1 MQGCR
6 IGKHPI
12 VPISWEYARLKRFEA
27 REVAAVDEEQIVAD
41 TLFVSRAS
49 MELKRRFKF
58 ERSTQR
64 AKLSDSRY
72 PPCATAIQERIR
84 ILGFEIDRNIQ
95 RYLSLRI
102 LLGICALRISACLKV
117 AHAFALGNGLTTEM
131 LIPVTSHTAISGL
144 ISRLEPPRISCGQ
157 DSRHDKPRENSSVE
171 FPIPP
176 ALIPE

>member
-72 PPCATAIQERIR
+72 PPMRHRHSRKDPHSWLWDREEHPTVPLVENLVGNLRAPNLGLPEGRSRFCSRERP
-84 ILGFEIDRNIQ
+84 DNRNADT
-95 RYLSLRI
+95 R
-102 LLGICALRISACLKV
+102 
-117 AHAFALGNGLTTEM
+117 
-131 LIPVTSHTAISGL
+131 
-144 ISRLEPPRISCGQ
+144 
-157 DSRHDKPRENSSVE
+157 D
-171 FPIPP
+171 
-176 ALIPE
+176 